1 MFQAALLNLW
11 RHRRRTLFTGL
22 VCSAAMTAVLLG
34 AGFALFTYQS
44 LAEKAARDLGHL
56 TLSHPEY
63 FLDNEDVP
71 LQHGIHRDPALEKRL
86 LARDD
91 VKAVLPRLQFSG
103 LVSNGEKSTIFL
115 GSGVDGSEF
124 QLKGPF
130 LQIKTGG
137 VLPPA
142 YLNKPDDSIPL
153 MIGEGLAAI
162 LKAKVGSE
170 LSLMSATSTGALN
183 ALDVVVVGIFSTG
196 VPDLDKRQLYLPI
209 QAGQQLLQSDKI
221 SELNIYLLHDQ
232 QQAEL
237 AAALKNEL
245 QDTHV
250 APNQATQDTHLT
262 SPIQVTPWQDRAFVY
277 KAVRDLYNRIFGTLG
292 ILMLLLVLFAV
303 GHGISQVVTERT
315 REIGTMAALGERR
328 SRIVS
333 NFVLEALLLG
343 AFSAVVATLSTLLC
357 CELLRQFEVM
367 MPPPPG
373 SSQGYPLMISFSAEL
388 TLYAGLVLMVVCMLF
403 AFKASLSAAR
413 KPLVDALG
421 FV

>member
-1 MFQAALLNLW
+1 MLHAACLNLW

-56 TLSHPEY
+56 TLSHPDY

-71 LQHGIHRDPALEKRL
+71 LQHGIQRDPALEKRL

-130 LQIKTGG
+130 LQIKAGG

-142 YLNKPDDSIPL
+142 YLSKADDNIPL
-153 MIGEGLAAI
+153 LIGEGLAAI

-209 QAGQQLLQSDKI
+209 KAGQQLLQSDKI

-232 QQAEL
+232 QQTEL
-237 AAALKNEL
+237 AAALQAEL
-245 QDTHV
+245 PAHK
-250 APNQATQDTHLT
+250 
-262 SPIQVTPWQDRAFVY
+262 VTPWQDRAFVF

-328 SRIVS
+328 SRIVG

-403 AFKASLSAAR
+403 ALKASLSAAR

>member
-1 MFQAALLNLW
+1 MLHAACLNLW
-11 RHRRRTLFTGL
+11 RHRRRTLFTGM

-56 TLSHPEY
+56 TLSHPDY

-71 LQHGIHRDPALEKRL
+71 LQHGINRDPALEKRL

-130 LQIKTGG
+130 LQIKAGG

-142 YLNKPDDSIPL
+142 YLSKADDSIPL
-153 MIGEGLAAI
+153 LIGEGLAAI

-232 QQAEL
+232 QQTEL
-237 AAALKNEL
+237 ATALQNEVP
-245 QDTHV
+245 D
-250 APNQATQDTHLT
+250 NK
-262 SPIQVTPWQDRAFVY
+262 VTPWQDRAFVF

-328 SRIVS
+328 SRIVG

-343 AFSAVVATLSTLLC
+343 AFSAVVATLSTLVC

-403 AFKASLSAAR
+403 ALKASLSAAR
-413 KPLVDALG
+413 KPLVEALG

>member
-1 MFQAALLNLW
+1 MLHAACLNLW
-11 RHRRRTLFTGL
+11 RHRRRTLFTGM

-71 LQHGIHRDPALEKRL
+71 LQHGIQRDTALEKRL

-130 LQIKTGG
+130 LQVKAGD

-142 YLNKPDDSIPL
+142 YLGKADDSIPL

-209 QAGQQLLQSDKI
+209 NAGQQLLQSDKI
-221 SELNIYLLHDQ
+221 SELNIYLLHDEQ
-232 QQAEL
+232 QDKL
-237 AAALKNEL
+237 AAALQTEL
-245 QDTHV
+245 AQTK
-250 APNQATQDTHLT
+250 
-262 SPIQVTPWQDRAFVY
+262 VTPWQDRAFVF

-328 SRIVS
+328 SRIVG
-333 NFVLEALLLG
+333 NFLLEALLLG
-343 AFSAVVATLSTLLC
+343 ACSAVVATLSTLLC
-357 CELLRQFEVM
+357 CELLRQFKVM

-403 AFKASLSAAR
+403 ALKASLSAAR
-413 KPLVDALG
+413 KPLVEALG

>member
-1 MFQAALLNLW
+1 MLHAACLNLW
-11 RHRRRTLFTGL
+11 RHRRRTLFTGM

-71 LQHGIHRDPALEKRL
+71 LQHGIQRDPALEKRL

-130 LQIKTGG
+130 LQVKAGD

-142 YLNKPDDSIPL
+142 YLSKADDSIPL
-153 MIGEGLAAI
+153 LIGEGLAAI

-209 QAGQQLLQSDKI
+209 NAGQQLLQSDKI
-221 SELNIYLLHDQ
+221 SELNIYLLHDEQ
-232 QQAEL
+232 QDKL
-237 AAALKNEL
+237 AAALQTEL
-245 QDTHV
+245 AQTK
-250 APNQATQDTHLT
+250 
-262 SPIQVTPWQDRAFVY
+262 VTPWQDRAFVF

-328 SRIVS
+328 SRIVG
-333 NFVLEALLLG
+333 NFLLEALLLG
-343 AFSAVVATLSTLLC
+343 ACSAVVATLSTLLC
-357 CELLRQFEVM
+357 CELLRQFKVM

-403 AFKASLSAAR
+403 ALKASLSAAR
-413 KPLVDALG
+413 KPLVEALG

>member
-1 MFQAALLNLW
+1 MLHAACLNLW

-56 TLSHPEY
+56 TLSHPDY

-71 LQHGIHRDPALEKRL
+71 LQHGINRDPALEKRL

-103 LVSNGEKSTIFL
+103 LVSNGEKSTIFI

-130 LQIKTGG
+130 LQIKAGG

-142 YLNKPDDSIPL
+142 YLSKADDSIPL
-153 MIGEGLAAI
+153 LIGEGLAAI

-209 QAGQQLLQSDKI
+209 KAGQQLLQSDKI

-232 QQAEL
+232 QQTEL
-237 AAALKNEL
+237 AAALQSEL
-245 QDTHV
+245 PD
-250 APNQATQDTHLT
+250 NK
-262 SPIQVTPWQDRAFVY
+262 VTPWQDRAFVF

-328 SRIVS
+328 SRIVG
-333 NFVLEALLLG
+333 NFVLEALMLG
-343 AFSAVVATLSTLLC
+343 AFSAVVATLSTLVC

-403 AFKASLSAAR
+403 ALKASLSAAR

>member
-56 TLSHPEY
+56 TLSHPDY

-71 LQHGIHRDPALEKRL
+71 LQHGINRDPALEKRL

-130 LQIKTGG
+130 LQIKAGG

-142 YLNKPDDSIPL
+142 YLSKADDSIPL
-153 MIGEGLAAI
+153 LIGEGLAAI

-232 QQAEL
+232 QQTEL
-237 AAALKNEL
+237 AAALQSEL
-245 QDTHV
+245 PD
-250 APNQATQDTHLT
+250 NK
-262 SPIQVTPWQDRAFVY
+262 VTPWQDRAFVF

-328 SRIVS
+328 SRIVG

-343 AFSAVVATLSTLLC
+343 AFSAVVATLSTLVC

-373 SSQGYPLMISFSAEL
+373 SSQGYPLMISFSSEL

-403 AFKASLSAAR
+403 ALKASLSAAR

>member
-1 MFQAALLNLW
+1 MLHAACLNLW
-11 RHRRRTLFTGL
+11 RHRRRTLFTGM

-71 LQHGIHRDPALEKRL
+71 LQHGIQRDPALEKRL

-130 LQIKTGG
+130 LQIKAGD

-142 YLNKPDDSIPL
+142 YLSKANDSIPL
-153 MIGEGLAAI
+153 LIGEGLAAI

-209 QAGQQLLQSDKI
+209 SAGQQLLQSDKI
-221 SELNIYLLHDQ
+221 SELNIYLLHDEQ
-232 QQAEL
+232 QDEL
-237 AAALKNEL
+237 AATLQTEL
-245 QDTHV
+245 T
-250 APNQATQDTHLT
+250 PTK
-262 SPIQVTPWQDRAFVY
+262 VTPWQDRAFVF

-328 SRIVS
+328 SRIVG

-357 CELLRQFEVM
+357 CELLRQFKVM

-388 TLYAGLVLMVVCMLF
+388 TLYAALVLMVVCMLF
-403 AFKASLSAAR
+403 ALKASLSAAR
-413 KPLVDALG
+413 KPLVEALG

>member
-1 MFQAALLNLW
+1 MLHAACLNLW

-56 TLSHPEY
+56 TLSHPDY

-71 LQHGIHRDPALEKRL
+71 LQHGINRDPALEKRL

-130 LQIKTGG
+130 LQIKAGG

-142 YLNKPDDSIPL
+142 YLSKADDTIPL
-153 MIGEGLAAI
+153 LIGEGLAAI

-209 QAGQQLLQSDKI
+209 KAGQQLLQGDKI

-232 QQAEL
+232 QQTEL
-237 AAALKNEL
+237 AAALQSEL
-245 QDTHV
+245 PD
-250 APNQATQDTHLT
+250 NK
-262 SPIQVTPWQDRAFVY
+262 VTPWQDRAFVF

-328 SRIVS
+328 SRIVG

-343 AFSAVVATLSTLLC
+343 AFSAVVATLSTLVC

-403 AFKASLSAAR
+403 ALKASLSAAR

>member
-1 MFQAALLNLW
+1 MLHAACLNLW

-56 TLSHPEY
+56 TLSHPDY

-71 LQHGIHRDPALEKRL
+71 LQHGINRDPALEKRL

-130 LQIKTGG
+130 LQIKAGG

-142 YLNKPDDSIPL
+142 YLSKADDSIPL
-153 MIGEGLAAI
+153 LIGEGLAAI

-232 QQAEL
+232 QQTEL
-237 AAALKNEL
+237 AAALQSEL
-245 QDTHV
+245 PD
-250 APNQATQDTHLT
+250 NK
-262 SPIQVTPWQDRAFVY
+262 VTPWQDRAFVF

-328 SRIVS
+328 SRIVG

-343 AFSAVVATLSTLLC
+343 AFSAVVATLSTLVC

-373 SSQGYPLMISFSAEL
+373 SSQGYPLMISFSVEL

-403 AFKASLSAAR
+403 ALKASLSAAR
-413 KPLVDALG
+413 KPLVEALG

>member
-1 MFQAALLNLW
+1 MLHAACLNLW
-11 RHRRRTLFTGL
+11 RHRRRTLFTGM

-56 TLSHPEY
+56 TLSHPDY

-71 LQHGIHRDPALEKRL
+71 LQHGIERNPALEQRL

-130 LQIKTGG
+130 LQIKAGD

-142 YLNKPDDSIPL
+142 YLSQTDDNIPL
-153 MIGEGLAAI
+153 LIGEGLAAI

-196 VPDLDKRQLYLPI
+196 VPELDKRQLYLPMT
-209 QAGQQLLQSDKI
+209 AGQQLLQSDKI
-221 SELNIYLLHDQ
+221 SELNIYLLNDQ
-232 QQAEL
+232 QQDAL
-237 AAALKNEL
+237 AAALQNEL
-245 QDTHV
+245 PD
-250 APNQATQDTHLT
+250 NK
-262 SPIQVTPWQDRAFVY
+262 VTPWQDRAFVY

-328 SRIVS
+328 SRIVG
-333 NFVLEALLLG
+333 NFVLEALLLA

-357 CELLRQFEVM
+357 CELLRQFKVM

-388 TLYAGLVLMVVCMLF
+388 TLYAALVLMVVCMLF
-403 AFKASLSAAR
+403 ALKASLSAAR

>member
-1 MFQAALLNLW
+1 MLHAACLNLW

-56 TLSHPEY
+56 TLSHPDY

-71 LQHGIHRDPALEKRL
+71 LQHGINRDPALEKRL

-130 LQIKTGG
+130 LQIKAGG

-142 YLNKPDDSIPL
+142 YLSKADDSIPL
-153 MIGEGLAAI
+153 LIGEGLAAI

-209 QAGQQLLQSDKI
+209 KAGQQLLQSDKI

-232 QQAEL
+232 QQTEL
-237 AAALKNEL
+237 AAALQSEL
-245 QDTHV
+245 PD
-250 APNQATQDTHLT
+250 NK
-262 SPIQVTPWQDRAFVY
+262 VTPWQDRAFVF

-328 SRIVS
+328 SRIVG

-343 AFSAVVATLSTLLC
+343 AFSAVVATLSTLVC

-403 AFKASLSAAR
+403 ALKASLSAAR

>member
-1 MFQAALLNLW
+1 MLHAACLNLW
-11 RHRRRTLFTGL
+11 RHRRRTVFTGM

-56 TLSHPEY
+56 TLSHPDY

-71 LQHGIHRDPALEKRL
+71 LQHGIQRDPALEKRL

-130 LQIKTGG
+130 LKVKAGG

-142 YLNKPDDSIPL
+142 YLSKPDDNIPL

-221 SELNIYLLHDQ
+221 SELNIYLLNDQ
-232 QQAEL
+232 QQNEL
-237 AAALKNEL
+237 AAALQTEL
-245 QDTHV
+245 PD
-250 APNQATQDTHLT
+250 
-262 SPIQVTPWQDRAFVY
+262 SKVTPWQDRAFVF

-328 SRIVS
+328 HRIVG

-388 TLYAGLVLMVVCMLF
+388 TLCAALVLMVVCMLF
-403 AFKASLSAAR
+403 ALKASLSAAR
-413 KPLVDALG
+413 KPLVEALG

>member
-1 MFQAALLNLW
+1 MLHAACLNLW

-56 TLSHPEY
+56 TLSHPDY

-71 LQHGIHRDPALEKRL
+71 LQHGINRDPALEKRL

-130 LQIKTGG
+130 LQIKAGG

-142 YLNKPDDSIPL
+142 YLSKADDSIPL
-153 MIGEGLAAI
+153 LIGEGLAAI

-209 QAGQQLLQSDKI
+209 KAGQQLLQSDKI

-232 QQAEL
+232 HQDEL
-237 AAALKNEL
+237 AAALQSEL
-245 QDTHV
+245 PD
-250 APNQATQDTHLT
+250 
-262 SPIQVTPWQDRAFVY
+262 SKVTPWQDRAFVF
-277 KAVRDLYNRIFGTLG
+277 KAVRDLYNRIFGTL
-292 ILMLLLVLFAV
+292 
-303 GHGISQVVTERT
+303 
-315 REIGTMAALGERR
+315 
-328 SRIVS
+328 
-333 NFVLEALLLG
+333 
-343 AFSAVVATLSTLLC
+343 VADARAGVFPP
-357 CELLRQFEVM
+357 ELLRASYDRIM
-367 MPPPPG
+367 A
-373 SSQGYPLMISFSAEL
+373 LK
-388 TLYAGLVLMVVCMLF
+388 AGL
-403 AFKASLSAAR
+403 
-413 KPLVDALG
+413 
-421 FV
+421 

>member
-1 MFQAALLNLW
+1 MLHAACLNLW
-11 RHRRRTLFTGL
+11 RHRRRTLFTGM

-71 LQHGIHRDPALEKRL
+71 LQHGIQRDPALEKRL

-130 LQIKTGG
+130 LQIKAGD

-142 YLNKPDDSIPL
+142 YLSKANDSIPL
-153 MIGEGLAAI
+153 LIGEGLAAI

-183 ALDVVVVGIFSTG
+183 ALDVVVVGIFSTD

-209 QAGQQLLQSDKI
+209 SAGQQLLQSDKI
-221 SELNIYLLHDQ
+221 SELNIYLLHDEQ
-232 QQAEL
+232 QDEL
-237 AAALKNEL
+237 AATLQSEL
-245 QDTHV
+245 T
-250 APNQATQDTHLT
+250 PTK
-262 SPIQVTPWQDRAFVY
+262 VTPWQDRAFVF

-328 SRIVS
+328 SRIVG

-357 CELLRQFEVM
+357 CELLRQFKVM

-388 TLYAGLVLMVVCMLF
+388 TLYAALVLMVVCMLF
-403 AFKASLSAAR
+403 ALKASLSAAR
-413 KPLVDALG
+413 KPLVEALG

>member
-1 MFQAALLNLW
+1 MLHAACLNLW
-11 RHRRRTLFTGL
+11 RHRRRTLFTGM

-56 TLSHPEY
+56 TLSHREY

-71 LQHGIHRDPALEKRL
+71 LQHGINRDPALEKRL

-130 LQIKTGG
+130 LQIKAGG

-142 YLNKPDDSIPL
+142 YLSKADDSIPL
-153 MIGEGLAAI
+153 LIGEGLAAI

-209 QAGQQLLQSDKI
+209 SAGQQLLQSDKI
-221 SELNIYLLHDQ
+221 SELNIYLLHDEQ
-232 QQAEL
+232 QDEL
-237 AAALKNEL
+237 AATLQSEL
-245 QDTHV
+245 
-250 APNQATQDTHLT
+250 TQTK
-262 SPIQVTPWQDRAFVY
+262 VTPWQDRAFVF

-328 SRIVS
+328 SRIVG

-343 AFSAVVATLSTLLC
+343 AVSAVVATLSTLLS
-357 CELLRQFEVM
+357 CELLRQFKVM

-403 AFKASLSAAR
+403 ALKASLSAAR

>member
-1 MFQAALLNLW
+1 MLHAACLNLW
-11 RHRRRTLFTGL
+11 RHRRRTLFTGM

-56 TLSHPEY
+56 TLSHPDY

-71 LQHGIHRDPALEKRL
+71 LQHGIDRNPALEKRL

-130 LQIKTGG
+130 LKVKAGG

-142 YLNKPDDSIPL
+142 YLSKADDSIPL

-183 ALDVVVVGIFSTG
+183 ALDVVVVGIFSSG

-221 SELNIYLLHDQ
+221 SELNIYLLDDQ
-232 QQAEL
+232 QQAGL
-237 AAALKNEL
+237 ATALQADMPALK
-245 QDTHV
+245 
-250 APNQATQDTHLT
+250 
-262 SPIQVTPWQDRAFVY
+262 VTPWQDRAFVF

-328 SRIVS
+328 HRIVG

-343 AFSAVVATLSTLLC
+343 AFSAIAATLSTLLC

-373 SSQGYPLMISFSAEL
+373 SSQGYPLMISFSSEL
-388 TLYAGLVLMVVCMLF
+388 TLYAALVLMVVCMLF
-403 AFKASLSAAR
+403 ALKASLSAAR

>member
-1 MFQAALLNLW
+1 MLHAACLNLW

-56 TLSHPEY
+56 TLSHPDY

-71 LQHGIHRDPALEKRL
+71 LQHGINRDPALEKRL

-130 LQIKTGG
+130 LQIKAGG

-142 YLNKPDDSIPL
+142 YLSKADDNIPL

-162 LKAKVGSE
+162 LKAKVGAE

-196 VPDLDKRQLYLPI
+196 VPDLDKRQLYLPL

-237 AAALKNEL
+237 AAVLQKEL
-245 QDTHV
+245 QDTHYSEL
-250 APNQATQDTHLT
+250 QDTHLT

-277 KAVRDLYNRIFGTLG
+277 KAVRGLYNRIFGTLG

-328 SRIVS
+328 SHIVG

-343 AFSAVVATLSTLLC
+343 AFSAVVATLSTLVC

-403 AFKASLSAAR
+403 ALKASLSAAR

>member
-1 MFQAALLNLW
+1 MLHAACLNLW

-56 TLSHPEY
+56 TLSHPDY

-71 LQHGIHRDPALEKRL
+71 LQHGINRDPALEKRL

-130 LQIKTGG
+130 LQIKAGG

-142 YLNKPDDSIPL
+142 YLSKADDSIPL
-153 MIGEGLAAI
+153 LIGEGLAAI

-209 QAGQQLLQSDKI
+209 KAGQQLLQSDKI

-232 QQAEL
+232 QQTEL
-237 AAALKNEL
+237 AAALQTEL
-245 QDTHV
+245 PD
-250 APNQATQDTHLT
+250 NK
-262 SPIQVTPWQDRAFVY
+262 VTPWQDRAFVF

-328 SRIVS
+328 SRIVG
-333 NFVLEALLLG
+333 NFVLEALMLG
-343 AFSAVVATLSTLLC
+343 AFSAVVATLSTLVC

-403 AFKASLSAAR
+403 ALKASLSAAR

>member
-1 MFQAALLNLW
+1 MLHAACLNLW
-11 RHRRRTLFTGL
+11 RHRRRTLFTGM

-71 LQHGIHRDPALEKRL
+71 LQHGIQRDPALEKRL

-130 LQIKTGG
+130 LQIKAGD

-142 YLNKPDDSIPL
+142 YLSKANDSIPL
-153 MIGEGLAAI
+153 LIGEGLAAI

-209 QAGQQLLQSDKI
+209 SAGQQLLQSDKI
-221 SELNIYLLHDQ
+221 SELNIYLLHDEQ
-232 QQAEL
+232 QDEL
-237 AAALKNEL
+237 AATLQTEL
-245 QDTHV
+245 T
-250 APNQATQDTHLT
+250 PTK
-262 SPIQVTPWQDRAFVY
+262 VTPWQDRAFVF

-328 SRIVS
+328 SRIVG

-357 CELLRQFEVM
+357 CELLRQFKVM

-403 AFKASLSAAR
+403 ALKASLSAAR
-413 KPLVDALG
+413 KPLVEALG

>member
-1 MFQAALLNLW
+1 MLHAACLNLW
-11 RHRRRTLFTGL
+11 RHRRRTVFTGM

-56 TLSHPEY
+56 TLSHPDY

-71 LQHGIHRDPALEKRL
+71 LQHGIERDPALEKRL

-130 LQIKTGG
+130 LQIKAGG

-142 YLNKPDDSIPL
+142 YLNKPDHNIPL
-153 MIGEGLAAI
+153 LIGEGLAAI

-232 QQAEL
+232 QQTEL
-237 AAALKNEL
+237 ATALQNEVP
-245 QDTHV
+245 D
-250 APNQATQDTHLT
+250 
-262 SPIQVTPWQDRAFVY
+262 SKVTPWQDRAFVF
-277 KAVRDLYNRIFGTLG
+277 KAVRGLYNRIFGTLG

-328 SRIVS
+328 SRIVG

-343 AFSAVVATLSTLLC
+343 AFSALVATLSTLLC

-388 TLYAGLVLMVVCMLF
+388 TLYAGLVLMAVCMLF
-403 AFKASLSAAR
+403 ALKASLSAAR
-413 KPLVDALG
+413 KPLVEALG

>member
-1 MFQAALLNLW
+1 MLHAACLNLW
-11 RHRRRTLFTGL
+11 RHRRRTLFTGM

-71 LQHGIHRDPALEKRL
+71 LQHGIQRDPALEKRL

-130 LQIKTGG
+130 LQIKAGG

-142 YLNKPDDSIPL
+142 YLSKADDSIPL
-153 MIGEGLAAI
+153 LIGEGLAAI

-209 QAGQQLLQSDKI
+209 SAGQQLLQSDKI
-221 SELNIYLLHDQ
+221 SELNIYLLHDEQ
-232 QQAEL
+232 QDEL
-237 AAALKNEL
+237 AATLQTEL
-245 QDTHV
+245 
-250 APNQATQDTHLT
+250 TQTK
-262 SPIQVTPWQDRAFVY
+262 VTPWQDRAFVF

-328 SRIVS
+328 SRIVG

-357 CELLRQFEVM
+357 CELLRQFKVM

-403 AFKASLSAAR
+403 ALKASLSAAR
-413 KPLVDALG
+413 KPLVEALG